1 MKHTLWVL
9 AGVSLVAII
18 IFIVPQFFSLIYTGQ
33 SRCREGCSADFLII
47 ARIFTWI
54 SLFSG
59 GLIGYLFSLRKV
71 GYKTISSFITL
82 IILLLIFLSWY
93 ASTYGYGLNLSY

>member
-1 MKHTLWVL
+1 MKHILWVL
-9 AGVSLVAII
+9 AGIFLVAII
-18 IFIVPQFFSLIYTGQ
+18 ILIVPQSFSLIYTDK

-47 ARIFTWI
+47 ARTFTWT

-71 GYKTISSFITL
+71 GFKTIFYFIIL
-82 IILLLIFLSWY
+82 IIFLLVLLSWY
-93 ASTYGYGLNLSY
+93 STNYGYGLNLSY